1 MQVSIITAFDRNK
14 LIGNN
19 ASLPWHLPE
28 DLAYFKKVTLNK
40 TIVMGRKTYES
51 IGKPLPNR
59 RNLVISSQMSATQ
72 GIEVINGPDTVF
84 NIAQDSPIFI
94 IGGAQIYE
102 YFLPHA
108 SKLYI
113 TFIDAD
119 FSGNVFF
126 PNITWDEWE
135 LSSEVKAPM
144 NEVKDFNHF
153 YRVYARK

>member
-1 MQVSIITAFDRNK
+1 
-14 LIGNN
+14 
-19 ASLPWHLPE
+19 LPWHLPE

-59 RNLVISSQMSATQ
+59 RNIVISSQMSATQ
-72 GIEVINGPDTVF
+72 GIEVINAPD
-84 NIAQDSPIFI
+84 NIFHTAQDSPIFI
-94 IGGAQIYE
+94 IGGAQIYKH
-102 YFLPHA
+102 FLPYT

-119 FSGNVFF
+119 FSGNIFF

-135 LSSEVKAPM
+135 LASETKVPM
-144 NEVKDFNHF
+144 NKAKDFNHF
-153 YRVYARK
+153 YRVYVRK